1 MRGKE
6 QIDQK
11 KKDRKKMKKRK
22 GEEKK
27 IFFVESKL
35 CKTNYFTEERPS

>member
-11 KKDRKKMKKRK
+11 KRIEKKMKKRK
-22 GEEKK
+22 GEKK
-27 IFFVESKL
+27 NFCGEQVM
-35 CKTNYFTEERPS
+35 

>member
-1 MRGKE
+1 MRGRE

-22 GEEKK
+22 GEKKK
-27 IFFVESKL
+27 IFVESKL

>member
-11 KKDRKKMKKRK
+11 KRIEKNEEEERR
-22 GEEKK
+22 EKK
-27 IFFVESKL
+27 IFCGEQVM
-35 CKTNYFTEERPS
+35 

>member
-11 KKDRKKMKKRK
+11 KRIEKNEEEERRKKK
-22 GEEKK
+22 
-27 IFFVESKL
+27 FLESKL